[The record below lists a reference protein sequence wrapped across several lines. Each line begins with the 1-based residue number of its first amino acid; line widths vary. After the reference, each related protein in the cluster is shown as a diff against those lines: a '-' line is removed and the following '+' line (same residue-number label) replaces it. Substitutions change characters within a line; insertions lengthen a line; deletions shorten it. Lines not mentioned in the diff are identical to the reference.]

1 STALLHPSICMYLL
15 SAPPRS
21 YTSTQTH
28 TLPITL
34 SRSIKKS
41 RSKMAPTYCWTSSS
55 LGLFAKGFETRV
67 PTQITCQ
74 TFKEHPR
81 ALGLGKGPK
90 VYVNRCLTEC
100 LAHSLAAPAASR
112 PGLQGAR
119 SIAPIGG
126 LSTHGS
132 GEFRALDRGSQ
143 GLERVSRSAG
153 AAAVSRRG
161 ALFRVLARV

>member
-1 STALLHPSICMYLL
+1 LKI
-15 SAPPRS
+15 
-21 YTSTQTH
+21 
-28 TLPITL
+28 
-34 SRSIKKS
+34 SRIIKKS
-41 RSKMAPTYCWTSSS
+41 GSKMAPTYCWTFWS

-132 GEFRALDRGSQ
+132 GEFRALNRGSQ

-161 ALFRVLARV
+161 APFRVLARV